1 MVLMADVNHAA
12 AGNVTQ
18 QTNPELLR
26 KFEAERDAAEADLL
40 RAEELRREGEE
51 QIRRGK
57 EKQRKAHE
65 EAVRELCRIGALP
78 ASECP

>member
-1 MVLMADVNHAA
+1 MVLIADLNPAA
-12 AGNVTQ
+12 AGKVTQ

-26 KFEAERDAAEADLL
+26 KFETERGAAEADLR
-40 RAEELRREGEE
+40 RAEELRKEGEE

-65 EAVRELCRIGALP
+65 EAVRELCLIGALP